1 MKKIMFN
8 DKYGLTQAVIEERKP
23 MTRREVKGLARGA
36 KNLRINNGICEMLY
50 EGATM
55 WVTCNVQPKYKLG
68 EVIAVAQRYRDIA
81 GNHFFANELAAD
93 ELSVNGMKF
102 EHGWNNKQGVKACY
116 MPTRIRIT
124 DIKAERLQEC
134 SNDDML
140 KEGIIQSVDGMD
152 LYTFDGWVKHCKGH
166 NLPIQIY
173 TKNIRE
179 AFVALI
185 DKVSGKGTWD
195 SNPWVFA
202 YTFELVKGGEK

>member
-8 DKYGLTQAVIEERKP
+8 DDYGLTQAVIEERKP
-23 MTRREVKGLARGA
+23 MTRREVKGLARGV
-36 KNLRINNGICEMLY
+36 KDLRINNGICEMLY

-124 DIKAERLQEC
+124 DIKAERLQDI
-134 SNDDML
+134 SNEDCM
-140 KEGIIQSVDGMD
+140 KEGITKWNRGLN
-152 LYTFDGWVKHCKGH
+152 LYYFCEERFSDF
-166 NLPIQIY
+166 NSP
-173 TKNIRE
+173 RE
-179 AFVALI
+179 AFAALI
-185 DKVSGKGTWD
+185 DKVSGKGTWER
-195 SNPWVFA
+195 NPWVFA
-202 YTFELVKGGEK
+202 YTFELVKGGEL